1 MKACYK
7 ENQMLREKIM
17 EWIGKTFGK
26 PKHGDLFEFTYK
38 VAEISKQGN
47 KVLIEEMSFVFQRRQ
62 DDPGE
67 NTIKKWKRELEDIT
81 GTSLRAFHFGSED
94 LYGLAT
100 KADVKRGASAGDIV
114 KGKMTMLNVG
124 IFKEKIVAAEL
135 LIPSLRRH

>member
-1 MKACYK
+1 
-7 ENQMLREKIM
+7 MLKVKIT
-17 EWIGKTFGK
+17 EWIEKTFGK

-38 VAEISKQGN
+38 AAEISEKGN

-67 NTIKKWKRELEDIT
+67 NTIKKWKRELEELT
-81 GTSLRAFHFGSED
+81 GTSLRAFQFGSED

-100 KADVKRGASAGDIV
+100 NADVKRGATAGDIV
-114 KGKMTMLNVG
+114 TGKMTMLNVG
-124 IFKEKIVAAEL
+124 IFKKKIVAAEL